1 MYISATAYSK
11 GITLRT
17 ALRTSHK
24 KLTHIIIYVIHVTGE
39 ASAQSM
45 RRGVRGSIVLSS
57 EPWVCATPTGTKVYE
72 RTTAPWPAGYLG
84 RDLNTWY
91 STTRS
96 YATKSGK
103 RRLAPV
109 VELHKDFQ
117 SLAKH

>member
-1 MYISATAYSK
+1 MYFSATAFST

-24 KLTHIIIYVIHVTGE
+24 KLTYIITYVVHVTGE
-39 ASAQSM
+39 ASAQSV
-45 RRGVRGSIVLSS
+45 RRGVRGSIVLNSIPS
-57 EPWVCATPTGTKVYE
+57 VRAILTQAKIYE
-72 RTTAPWPAGYLG
+72 RMTVLWPAGRLG
-84 RDLNTWY
+84 RDLNTWH

-103 RRLAPV
+103 RKLAPV
-109 VELHKDFQ
+109 VELHKDFH